1 MNSFYKIESLLV
13 KNFKLFGDEFNIN
26 FNANDLVVFDGP
38 NGHGKTTVFDALE
51 LALTGSIRRLAIVEN
66 QQTPNDV
73 VVAHK
78 NRGDCFVQL
87 KISNESGSLV
97 IKRALKS
104 IKPRNG
110 TKISNFSL
118 LWDLTIIEGTSERTI
133 TQEELGNFINC
144 SELKR
149 DFTFFHYV
157 EQEDTAHFL
166 KIKSEKERAKA
177 LSVLFGDTKEMQ
189 EKVSKVELLETRL
202 KKITGKL
209 RVDQQ
214 KLVERFGDIDLDSQK
229 LATKQRFTKL
239 LDWKGNI
246 EWDNES
252 FSSFTP
258 EKKQAFIEELLKLRP
273 FIEHKSHYLI
283 NRSYKNAA
291 QQTDVLRNFIGFSL
305 YIAQAREIIQLKQ
318 KFDACSNVQ
327 SMLQTNAL
335 DKLIGYK
342 DFTYVLELI
351 KYTGEDALF
360 SDIRAI
366 LDGNKNNSDS
376 SKLVSEVL
384 SIRDRLIEHQNH
396 KKDDTSCIFCG
407 NSYKSTGELLTSIK
421 NKETALKSLLSS
433 DDQRLQVLIDEFK
446 NNKIKPI
453 ISKLKVYIS
462 SLTVPTDIHLTQLKA
477 ALEYESRFDN
487 LNNWLKNIGVEYKDL
502 VLGFQPDSFN
512 LDKIQANTEKLQERI
527 VNKIPNAPEGYLDFS
542 RELNFDHLFRYYF
555 DSNKELL
562 DRMTVANVDLKISYI
577 NEKHMESLSID
588 KQQYKEN
595 KTKLA
600 KLEGKLTDV
609 NSLKTKLKKTISRYQ
624 KRLIKDVEIPFYI
637 YSGKVLQ
644 SHQSSVGTGIFIKD
658 KTGDDELKNIRFV
671 ANWESDHDV
680 LNTMSSGQ
688 IAAIVISLYLALNKV
703 YSQGLGTI
711 LIDDPVQ
718 TMDEINMISLVE
730 LLRNEFSDRQ
740 LVLSTHEDHV
750 SKYFLYK
757 FLKYRRSARQI
768 RLIDRK
774 EYQLSNKSKEVG

>member
-51 LALTGSIRRLAIVEN
+51 LALTGTIRRLAIVEN

-73 VVAHK
+73 VVAHR

-87 KISNESGSLV
+87 KLSNERDSLIV
-97 IKRALKS
+97 KRTLKTK
-104 IKPRNG
+104 KPKNG

-166 KIKSEKERAKA
+166 KIKSEKDRAKA
-177 LSVLFGDTKEMQ
+177 LSVLFGDTKEIQ
-189 EKVSKVELLETRL
+189 EKVSKVELLEIRL
-202 KKITGKL
+202 RKIKGKL
-209 RVDQQ
+209 EIDQ
-214 KLVERFGDIDLDSQK
+214 KNLKERIGDIGSDSEK
-229 LATKQRFTKL
+229 IITEQRFTKL

-252 FSSFTP
+252 FSNFTF

-283 NRSYKNAA
+283 NRNYKNAA

-305 YIAQAREIIQLKQ
+305 YIAQANEIIQLKQ
-318 KFDACSNVQ
+318 KFDACSNVLA
-327 SMLQTNAL
+327 MLQANAL
-335 DKLIGYK
+335 GKLIEYQ
-342 DFTYVLELI
+342 DFTHVLDLI
-351 KYTGEDALF
+351 KYTEKEDLF

-376 SKLVSEVL
+376 SKLISEVL

-396 KKDDTSCIFCG
+396 NKDDTSCIFCG
-407 NSYKSTGELLTSIK
+407 HSYESTGELLSSIK
-421 NKETALKSLLSS
+421 NKETALKSVLSS
-433 DDQRLQVLIDEFK
+433 DGRRLQVLLDEFK

-453 ISKLKVYIS
+453 TSKLEVYIS
-462 SLTVPTDIHLTQLKA
+462 SLTVPTDLYLGQLKS
-477 ALEYESRFDN
+477 ALEYENRFEN

-502 VLGFQPDSFN
+502 VLGFQPDTFN
-512 LDKIQANTEKLQERI
+512 LDKVQTNTEKLQERI
-527 VNKIPNAPEGYLDFS
+527 INKIPNAPEGYSDFIG
-542 RELNFDHLFRYYF
+542 ELNFDHLFRYYF
-555 DSNKELL
+555 DSNKGLL
-562 DRMTVANVDLKISYI
+562 DRITVDNVDLKVSYV
-577 NEKHMESLSID
+577 NEKYMESLSID

-595 KTKLA
+595 KTKLV
-600 KLEGKLTDV
+600 KLEDKLTDV
-609 NSLKTKLKKTISRYQ
+609 HSLKTKLKKTISRYQ

-644 SHQSSVGTGIFIKD
+644 SHQSSIGTGIFIKD

-757 FLKYRRSARQI
+757 FLKYGRTARQI

-774 EYQLSNKSKEVG
+774 EYQLSNNKVK

>member
-87 KISNESGSLV
+87 KISNESGSLIV
-97 IKRALKS
+97 KRALKS

-118 LWDLTIIEGTSERTI
+118 LWDLTIIEGASERTI

-166 KIKSEKERAKA
+166 KIKNEKERAKA

-202 KKITGKL
+202 KKIAGNLKIDQKKL
-209 RVDQQ
+209 I
-214 KLVERFGDIDLDSQK
+214 ERIGDIDSDSKK
-229 LATKQRFTKL
+229 LATEQRFTKL
-239 LDWKGNI
+239 FDWKGNI
-246 EWDNES
+246 EWDNEG
-252 FSSFTP
+252 FSNFTF

-283 NRSYKNAA
+283 NRNYKNAA

-305 YIAQAREIIQLKQ
+305 YIAQANEIIQLKQ
-318 KFDACSNVQ
+318 KFDACSNVLAMVQ
-327 SMLQTNAL
+327 ANAL
-335 DKLIGYK
+335 GKLIEYQ
-342 DFTYVLELI
+342 DFTHVLDLI
-351 KYTGEDALF
+351 KYTGKEDLF

-376 SKLVSEVL
+376 SKLISEVL
-384 SIRDRLIEHQNH
+384 SIRDSLIEHQNH

-407 NSYKSTGELLTSIK
+407 HSYESTGELISSIK
-421 NKETALKSLLSS
+421 NKETALKSVLSS
-433 DDQRLQVLIDEFK
+433 DGQRLQVLLDEFK

-453 ISKLKVYIS
+453 TSKLEVYIS
-462 SLTVPTDIHLTQLKA
+462 SLTVPTDLHLAQLKTA
-477 ALEYESRFDN
+477 VEYESRFEN
-487 LNNWLKNIGVEYKDL
+487 LSSWLKNIGVEYKDL
-502 VLGFQPDSFN
+502 VLGFLPDSFS
-512 LDKIQANTEKLQERI
+512 LDKVQTNTEKLQERI
-527 VNKIPNAPEGYLDFS
+527 VNKIPNAPEGYSDFS

-562 DRMTVANVDLKISYI
+562 DRITVANVDLKVSYI
-577 NEKHMESLSID
+577 NEKYMESLSID

-595 KTKLA
+595 KTKLV

-757 FLKYRRSARQI
+757 FLKYGRNARQI

-774 EYQLSNKSKEVG
+774 EYQLSNKIKQVS